1 MTTLDI
7 YLEHLNGALEGQK
20 VPLSSTGERRLSIGR
35 DVSCDLVTEPEFQSV
50 SARHAVVVVNVE
62 GIFITDVGSSGEGS
76 SYGTFINDSAE
87 RLDPNRPYPLGRGD
101 KIRLGESKILMV
113 VPVRTGREGLF
124 RRLRVDEEKRQVLVD
139 NQLVSFT
146 RQEFQV
152 VALLWKAGG
161 SVCTNEALHLEL
173 WPDDPPESVRGRD
186 VHRQSAIHD
195 LVRRVRDKLGNQLP
209 EGVLETVRGEGYRLR
224 TLRTGG

>member
-7 YLEHLNGALEGQK
+7 YLEHENGSLQGQR
-20 VPLSSTGERRLSIGR
+20 VSLVSEGERQISIGR
-35 DVSCDLVTEPEFQSV
+35 DDSCDVVTEPEFQSV

-62 GIFITDVGSSGEGS
+62 GIFIIDVGSAGEGS

-87 RLDPNRPYPLGRGD
+87 RLDPNQPYPLGRGD

-113 VPVRTGREGLF
+113 VPVRTGQEGLF
-124 RRLRVDEEKRQVLVD
+124 RRLRVDEEKRQVSVD
-139 NQLVSFT
+139 NQLVRFT

-161 SVCTNEALHLEL
+161 SVCTNEALRLEL
-173 WPDDPPESVRGRD
+173 WPNDPPESVRGGD
-186 VHRQSAIHD
+186 RQPAIHD
-195 LVRRVRDKLGNQLP
+195 LVRRVRDKLRNQLP
-209 EGVLETVRGEGYRLR
+209 EGVLETVRGAGYRLR